1 MEFFLLLQ
9 LNFFLE
15 NRYENE
21 SSFAC
26 YKKAEIFERD
36 QGLFNDCFGY
46 DYVWHRMDR
55 ISVAE

>member
-1 MEFFLLLQ
+1 MNPALPATRKQKFL
-9 LNFFLE
+9 
-15 NRYENE
+15 R
-21 SSFAC
+21 
-26 YKKAEIFERD
+26 EI

>member
-1 MEFFLLLQ
+1 MEFFLLLH
-9 LNFFLE
+9 LKFLE

>member
-1 MEFFLLLQ
+1 MK
-9 LNFFLE
+9 
-15 NRYENE
+15 